1 MKFVSSEIWVSS
13 TCLKCTKGKNRLYF
27 TFFLQIRSS
36 RSKWMCEAMFGQMYD
51 LLYPCHICYTVY
63 KSEEELR
70 EHFRLVDLNVV
81 LSKILVKHKTAKLFT
96 SLKL

>member
-1 MKFVSSEIWVSS
+1 
-13 TCLKCTKGKNRLYF
+13 
-27 TFFLQIRSS
+27 
-36 RSKWMCEAMFGQMYD
+36 MCEAMFGQMYD